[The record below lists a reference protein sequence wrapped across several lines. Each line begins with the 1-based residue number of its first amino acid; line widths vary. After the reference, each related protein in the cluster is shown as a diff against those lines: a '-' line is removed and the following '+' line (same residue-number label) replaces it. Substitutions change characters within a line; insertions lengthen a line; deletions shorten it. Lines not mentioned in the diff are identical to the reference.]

1 MDFQKLILVPFYK
14 YKQLQQEQ
22 KGGPEHAGKP
32 NISPTMSTIHDS
44 SSGPKAHNND
54 NNMSQIPGE
63 SKQDK
68 SEVTGQGQVKKGTEK
83 YKKRVPKIIN
93 QMPPGIPVEDTKK
106 KLDKGEKLKKR
117 KFAWVH
123 F

>member
-22 KGGPEHAGKP
+22 KGGPEHAGKS

-44 SSGPKAHNND
+44 SSGPKVHSND
-54 NNMSQIPGE
+54 NNLSQIPGE
-63 SKQDK
+63 SKQDT
-68 SEVTGQGQVKKGTEK
+68 SNVTDQGQVRKETEK
-83 YKKRVPKIIN
+83 YKKRVSKITN

-106 KLDKGEKLKKR
+106 KLDKGEKLKR